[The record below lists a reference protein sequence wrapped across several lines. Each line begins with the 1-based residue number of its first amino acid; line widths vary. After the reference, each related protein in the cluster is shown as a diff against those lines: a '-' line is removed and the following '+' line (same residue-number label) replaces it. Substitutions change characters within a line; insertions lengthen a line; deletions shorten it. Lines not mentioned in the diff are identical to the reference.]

1 MFSLLLPPIERS
13 TKRRPQLRNAI
24 RYRLRLAGAEVVSG
38 VGVPGFVKVLPVRD
52 GQDKPPGRIDHL
64 EAVVELD
71 DLSRLLKT
79 VQFVHHFLPPS
90 T

>member
-1 MFSLLLPPIERS
+1 
-13 TKRRPQLRNAI
+13 
-24 RYRLRLAGAEVVSG
+24 
-38 VGVPGFVKVLPVRD
+38 VGVEGFVNVLPVRD

-64 EAVVELD
+64 KAVVELD